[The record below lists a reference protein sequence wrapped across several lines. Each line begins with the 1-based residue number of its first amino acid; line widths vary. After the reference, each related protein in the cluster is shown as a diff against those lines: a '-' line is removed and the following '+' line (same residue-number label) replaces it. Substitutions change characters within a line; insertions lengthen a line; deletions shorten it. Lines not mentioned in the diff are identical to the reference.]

1 VRVFLRIIVCLTCV
15 SLPSPHPL
23 PLSQRARGEI
33 CKSPVITLGELYT
46 WALRK
51 NAPPKYLESLMA
63 FLSDVI
69 VLDVTQDVA
78 QAFGT
83 IRAQLFDQG
92 VTISGMDLMI
102 AATALVRE
110 STLVTHNTKHFNNI
124 PGLRIVDWLEA

>member
-1 VRVFLRIIVCLTCV
+1 MSFLIDTDICSAYLKSGGQIASRFIQHSGQL
-15 SLPSPHPL
+15 H
-23 PLSQRARGEI
+23 LS
-33 CKSPVITLGELYT
+33 VITLGELYT

-63 FLSDVI
+63 FLSDVT

-110 STLVTHNTKHFNNI
+110 SMLVTHNTKHFNKI
-124 PGLRIVDWLEA
+124 PGLRVVDWLKD